1 MRMKTCLILLLVIFS
16 ELAAN
21 ARQEELRTLRQ
32 FSKIVTKEGY
42 DIFLTEGASESV
54 RIVTENIDPEKILT
68 DVSNETLT
76 IGTRKGKYMNTKV
89 QLYITFKRLNSIVSY
104 GSGMIKIAPFKTDKI
119 SMELMGSNKV
129 IIPVH
134 AKTIDLNLSGSS
146 DVSLSG
152 GTDRL
157 LINLSGSG
165 KINAFDLDTREGMIK
180 LSGSGEA
187 NVNVKERLKI
197 DSSGSGT
204 VNYKGHP
211 QNKEINKTG
220 SGNVEPAKD

>member
-1 MRMKTCLILLLVIFS
+1 MRMKTCLILLLVLFS

-21 ARQEELRTLRQ
+21 AQQEELRTLRQ

-54 RIVTENIDPEKILT
+54 RIVTENIDPGKILT
-68 DVSNETLT
+68 DVNNETLT
-76 IGTRKGKYMNTKV
+76 IGTKKGKYMNTKV

-104 GSGMIKIAPFKTDKI
+104 GSGMIKFAPFKTDKI

-129 IIPVH
+129 IIPIH

-146 DVSLSG
+146 DINLSG

-165 KINAFDLDTREGMIK
+165 KINAFDLVTREGIIK

-197 DSSGSGT
+197 DCSGSGA
-204 VNYKGHP
+204 VYYKGHP